1 MADLKIFPLFLVC
14 GAIAL
19 ALTSSI
25 ALLKHKSIRDEVE
38 VDAFGGD
45 VPLWLPYEGIE
56 ETLWGEDAPLEKRSL
71 QEFDYE
77 YQNYYYPMETP
88 TATTVTSTQTPTENL
103 TDTPTQTLTE
113 NPTTTPTATPTGAP
127 TSAPTT
133 TETPNATLAA
143 TPTETPSAT
152 PTATET
158 QTPTD
163 RPTATPTGTP
173 TATLAATPT
182 ETQTETQT
190 ATPTVIQTPTQTAT
204 PTETKTPLPTEP
216 AQSVQVSQGA
226 IFSQYASATQAFI
239 QKTPVAVVIREF
251 QTVQVIQRLRTTGIP
266 EDGLDYLKTREAQQD
281 VEDIRN
287 ELPAQVTFGRSM
299 KALRRIRARRGGGN
313 IYITYASLVV
323 LSTTIVTPDF
333 TLQILIARYTI
344 VRTVLSGLNEGASA
358 AASLQPNPPSFQRR
372 MLEITSAP
380 GTLIYDLSEK
390 TLEAQAVITILN
402 RLQEISK
409 RDEEE
414 FRSLDSTEREEAVTD
429 AIGEMLFNLSY
440 INSTETARISNPI
453 VNGSFAVGVYYPS
466 EEFQTAY
473 AGGVAEVVNTDER
486 DITVSAVLVIDD
498 PMIEDSLYVIH
509 TVNLQPGRCF
519 LCQGNDPTSSETD
532 SQSSSPSTKS
542 SSESSVQD
550 LLNPAVNDELYDCTL
565 TGNVLFAGYNYGIE
579 VTQIDIAMPCDRCGQ
594 FIDTCPEHASQLAVY
609 EENIAVIDT
618 FVGSEHVE
626 ASKSAGGDALIGD
639 LEVPN
644 RKVFYQNNGR
654 RAFSSD
660 FKNKTFWVGSTEI
673 VLPIK

>member
-1 MADLKIFPLFLVC
+1 MTKVVVNAVVK
-14 GAIAL
+14 
-19 ALTSSI
+19 TM
-25 ALLKHKSIRDEVE
+25 HKSSRNELEVA
-38 VDAFGGD
+38 VFNGA
-45 VPLWLPYEGIE
+45 VRLWLPDKGIE
-56 ETLWGEDAPLEKRSL
+56 ETLWGEEDAQLEKRSL
-71 QEFDYE
+71 QGFDYE
-77 YQNYYYPMETP
+77 YQYYSSPMETP
-88 TATTVTSTQTPTENL
+88 TATTVTLTQTPTENP

-113 NPTTTPTATPTGAP
+113 NPTTTPTTTPTE
-127 TSAPTT
+127 TSTNASTT
-133 TETPNATLAA
+133 TETPKTTLAA
-143 TPTETPSAT
+143 TPTETPAAT

-158 QTPTD
+158 QTPT
-163 RPTATPTGTP
+163 
-173 TATLAATPT
+173 AAPPT
-182 ETQTETQT
+182 E
-190 ATPTVIQTPTQTAT
+190 TAT
-204 PTETKTPLPTEP
+204 PTETETPLPTEP
-216 AQSVQVSQGA
+216 AQSVQISQGA
-226 IFSQYASATQAFI
+226 ILLQYALATRTFI
-239 QKTPVAVVIREF
+239 QKTTVAAVIQEIR
-251 QTVQVIQRLRTTGIP
+251 TVQVIQRLRTTGIP
-266 EDGLDYLKTREAQQD
+266 EDGLGYLKTREAQQD

-287 ELPAQVTFGRSM
+287 ELPAQATFGRSM
-299 KALRRIRARRGGGN
+299 ETLRRIRAGSNRGE
-313 IYITYASLVV
+313 IYYTYASLAV
-323 LSTTIVTPDF
+323 LSTQVASPDI
-333 TLQILIARYTI
+333 TSQVINARYT
-344 VRTVLSGLNEGASA
+344 VLRTVLSGLNEGVSA
-358 AASLQPNPPSFQRR
+358 APSRRLRRSSSSFQRR
-372 MLEITSAP
+372 LLEITSAP